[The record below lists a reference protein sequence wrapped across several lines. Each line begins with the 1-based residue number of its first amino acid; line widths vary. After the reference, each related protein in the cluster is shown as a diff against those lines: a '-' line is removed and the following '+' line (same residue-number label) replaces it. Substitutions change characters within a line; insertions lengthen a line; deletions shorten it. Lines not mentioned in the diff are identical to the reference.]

1 MKKPLR
7 LPEEEIMSNRNL
19 SHSIMAMEPIDR
31 TGITELVV
39 QRIKDLL
46 GRGELKAGS
55 RLPPERELAD
65 MLHISRPSLRTAL
78 KALSVMGVIHA
89 KPGAGTYIAK
99 SLPEV
104 FTEPMHFMTLI
115 NNTSIDELFEARLI
129 IEAGLAELAAE
140 RATEADI
147 AALNEELEGM
157 RASIGDPEEFLKHDV
172 RFHQV
177 MARAADN
184 KLMSGVMDTVGQ
196 LIFHIRRENI
206 AQANDLDEAVE
217 WHEKIITAMR
227 KHDPKRAKETL
238 SAHLSAAHLALARQH
253 RPQNNGNGMENDKA
267 GKKKE
272 RGK

>member
-1 MKKPLR
+1 MT
-7 LPEEEIMSNRNL
+7 IRNL
-19 SHSIMAMEPIDR
+19 NHSITAMEPIDR
-31 TGITELVV
+31 AGITELVV

-89 KPGAGTYIAK
+89 KPGAGTYIAQ

-115 NNTSIDELFEARLI
+115 NNTSVEELFEARLI

-140 RATEADI
+140 RATESDI
-147 AALNEELEGM
+147 IALIEEVEGM
-157 RASIGDPEEFLKHDV
+157 RTNTGDPEEFLKHDV
-172 RFHQV
+172 RFHQA

-184 KLMSGVMDTVGQ
+184 KLMSGVMDTVAQ
-196 LIFHIRRENI
+196 LLFHIRRQNVD
-206 AQANDLDEAVE
+206 QASDLDEAIE
-217 WHEKIITAMR
+217 WHEKLITAMQ
-227 KHDPKRAKETL
+227 KHDPKRAKDTI
-238 SAHLSAAHLALARQH
+238 SGHLRAAQLAWAREH
-253 RPQNNGNGMENDKA
+253 KPGSNGKVVADVDKG

-272 RGK
+272 RGG

>member
-1 MKKPLR
+1 MA
-7 LPEEEIMSNRNL
+7 NRNL
-19 SHSIMAMEPIDR
+19 YDSITTVEPIDR
-31 TGITELVV
+31 SGITELVV
-39 QRIKDLL
+39 QRIKELL

-115 NNTSIDELFEARLI
+115 NNTSVEELFEARLI

-140 RATEADI
+140 RATESDI
-147 AALNEELEGM
+147 ADLIEEVEEM
-157 RASIGDPEEFLKHDV
+157 KANTGDPEEFLKHDV
-172 RFHQV
+172 RFHQA
-177 MARAADN
+177 MARAANN
-184 KLMSGVMDTVGQ
+184 KLMSGVMDTVAE
-196 LIFHIRRENI
+196 LLFHIRRQNV
-206 AQANDLDEAVE
+206 AHASDLEEAIE
-217 WHEKIITAMR
+217 WHEKIVVAIR

-238 SAHLSAAHLALARQH
+238 SGHLRAAQSAWAREH
-253 RPQNNGNGMENDKA
+253 RPESNGKIEEGDKA
-267 GKKKE
+267 GGKKA

>member
-1 MKKPLR
+1 MA
-7 LPEEEIMSNRNL
+7 NRN
-19 SHSIMAMEPIDR
+19 SDHFIMAMEPIDR
-31 TGITELVV
+31 SGITELVV
-39 QRIKDLL
+39 QRIKELL

-115 NNTSIDELFEARLI
+115 NNTSVEELFETRLI

-140 RATEADI
+140 RATDADI
-147 AALNEELEGM
+147 AALTREVEEM
-157 RASIGDPEEFLKHDV
+157 KANTGDPEEFLKHDV
-172 RFHQV
+172 RFHQA
-177 MARAADN
+177 MARAANN
-184 KLMSGVMDTVGQ
+184 KLMSGVMDTVAQ
-196 LIFHIRRENI
+196 LLFHIRRQTI
-206 AQANDLDEAVE
+206 TQASDLEEAIE
-217 WHEKIITAMR
+217 WHEKIIAAMQ

-238 SAHLSAAHLALARQH
+238 SGHLRAAQSAWAREH
-253 RPQNNGNGMENDKA
+253 RPENNGKVEEGSKA
-267 GKKKE
+267 GGKKA

>member
-1 MKKPLR
+1 MT
-7 LPEEEIMSNRNL
+7 NRNL
-19 SHSIMAMEPIDR
+19 NHSISAMEPIDR
-31 TGITELVV
+31 AGITELVV
-39 QRIKDLL
+39 QLIKDLL

-78 KALSVMGVIHA
+78 MALSVMGIIHA
-89 KPGAGTYIAK
+89 KPGAGTYIAE

-115 NNTSIDELFEARLI
+115 NNTSVDELFEARLI

-140 RATEADI
+140 RASESDI
-147 AALNEELEGM
+147 AALTQEVEEMKATTGN
-157 RASIGDPEEFLKHDV
+157 PEEFLKHDV

-184 KLMSGVMDTVGQ
+184 KLMSGVMDTVAQ
-196 LIFHIRRENI
+196 LLFHIRRQTV
-206 AQANDLDEAVE
+206 ARASDLDEVIE
-217 WHEKIITAMR
+217 WHEKIIAAMR
-227 KHDPKRAKETL
+227 KHDSKRAKETL
-238 SAHLSAAHLALARQH
+238 SGHLRAAQLAWTREH
-253 RPQNNGNGMENDKA
+253 RPESNGTVEEGDKA
-267 GKKKE
+267 GGKKA